1 VRHRNESP
9 APAWP
14 PASGRRSLSNEQ
26 SSEHSLPQTKIQR
39 ARDLWWELARQGHPP
54 PAEPNVIVIPGGRA

>member
-1 VRHRNESP
+1 MRPRNKSP

-26 SSEHSLPQTKIQR
+26 NSELSLPQTKIQQ
-39 ARDLWWELARQGHPP
+39 ARDLWWELARQDHPP